1 MITTRKAT
9 PNLTEIANK
18 YRDILDRLVE
28 KYHFDTFLDDARG
41 NHNFYD
47 WHNSTNG
54 CEDYFEGISETYG
67 DLYFNFGCT
76 RCCMFNDDYD
86 AVIKFNLRSCE
97 YHDIDYCADEAE
109 AYAKAVEAGVES
121 AFTWCYHLFDYT
133 TPSGRT
139 LPIYAYQ
146 FCDAGNEYM
155 SENSYSA
162 LYNKYCCDHG
172 FEEENGHEEEFSD
185 WLDDECIN
193 YDDSDGMILYAAT
206 VWGNEFA
213 EKVQEFC
220 NANKIND
227 IHAGNWGIVNGN
239 CPIICDYAGYGDYE
253 HRGTICVF

>member
-1 MITTRKAT
+1 MITERKAT
-9 PNLTEIANK
+9 PNLIEIANK

-28 KYHFDTFLDDARG
+28 KYNFDRFIDNVGTSERISFS
-41 NHNFYD
+41 D
-47 WHNSTNG
+47 WHDKANG

-67 DLYFNFGCT
+67 DLYFAFGCT

-86 AVIKFNLRSCE
+86 AVIKFNTNS
-97 YHDIDYCADEAE
+97 YYDIDYCADEA
-109 AYAKAVEAGVES
+109 ASYAKAVEAGVES

-133 TPSGRT
+133 TPSGT
-139 LPIYAYQ
+139 VIPIYAYQ
-146 FCDAGNEYM
+146 FCDAGGEYM
-155 SENSYSA
+155 SDNSYSA
-162 LYNKYCCDHG
+162 LYNKYCSDHG
-172 FEEENGHEEEFSD
+172 FEGETGHEEEFSN

-220 NANKIND
+220 NANRIND

-239 CPIICDYAGYGDYE
+239 CPIICDYAGYGEYE
-253 HRGTICVF
+253 CRGIISVF